1 MSHFTIHNFDTASA
15 EGAQVLERAEATWG
29 MVPNLVGVLAEAP
42 SAAGAYLDLND
53 AFAASSLTPVEQQVV
68 ALTASHQNGCSY
80 CMAAEST
87 VAAMVGADSATLEA
101 LREGRPLPAERLDAL
116 SRFTREV
123 VESRGWV
130 GEAELGSFL
139 SAGFTRAQV
148 LEVVLGVTKKTLSN
162 YANHITATPLDAAFE
177 GNRWSQ
183 SEPVAAG
190 V

>member
-1 MSHFTIHNFDTASA
+1 MSHFTIHDLDTAST
-15 EGAQVLERAEATWG
+15 EGAQVLERAKATWG

-42 SAAGAYLDLND
+42 SAARAYLDLND
-53 AFAASSLTPVEQQVV
+53 AFATSSLTPVEQQVV

-87 VAAMVGADSATLEA
+87 VAAMVGADSATIDA
-101 LREGRPLPAERLDAL
+101 LRQGRPLPNERLDAL

-130 GEAELGSFL
+130 GEAEVSRFL
-139 SAGFTRAQV
+139 SAGFTRAQT

-162 YANHITATPLDAAFE
+162 YANHIAATPLDPAFE
-177 GNRWSQ
+177 GYRWSHP
-183 SEPVAAG
+183 ELVEAG

>member
-1 MSHFTIHNFDTASA
+1 MSHFTIHDLDTASA
-15 EGAQVLERAEATWG
+15 EGTQVLERANATWG

-42 SAAGAYLDLND
+42 SAARAYLDLND

-87 VAAMVGADSATLEA
+87 VAAMVGVDSATIDA
-101 LREGRPLPAERLDAL
+101 LREGRPLPDERLDVL
-116 SRFTREV
+116 SRFTRQV

-130 GEAELGSFL
+130 TTAEVLCFR

-162 YANHITATPLDAAFE
+162 YANHVAATPLDAAFE
-177 GNRWSQ
+177 GYRWSH

-190 V
+190 A